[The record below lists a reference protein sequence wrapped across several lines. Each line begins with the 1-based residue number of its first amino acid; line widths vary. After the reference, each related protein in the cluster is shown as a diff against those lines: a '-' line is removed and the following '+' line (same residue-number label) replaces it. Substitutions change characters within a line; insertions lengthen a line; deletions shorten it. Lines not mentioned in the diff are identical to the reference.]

1 MLMVILILYCKVQGG
16 DLSNK
21 IKEQKSTN
29 FNENTILDWFT
40 QITLALKHVHDRKV
54 LHRDLKCQNIFLTK
68 SNLIKLGDFG
78 IARVLSSTRENA
90 KTMVGTPYYLS
101 PEIIN
106 GRPYSFKSDIWS
118 LGVILYELCA
128 LKPPFDASS
137 LTFLAMKIV
146 KGQYNP
152 IPGMYSKELKN
163 MISILLQVDPAK
175 RPTTN
180 SILQMPIIQQRVK
193 NFLSETMRIQE
204 LSHTVLHHEVFS
216 IKHH

>member
-1 MLMVILILYCKVQGG
+1 
-16 DLSNK
+16 
-21 IKEQKSTN
+21 
-29 FNENTILDWFT
+29 
-40 QITLALKHVHDRKV
+40 LALKHVHDRKV

-152 IPGMYSKELKN
+152 IPNLYSRDLKN
-163 MISILLQVDPAK
+163 LISILLQVDPNK

-193 NFLSETMRIQE
+193 NFLSETMRIKE
-204 LSHTVLHHEVFS
+204 LSHTVLHNEVQ
-216 IKHH
+216 IKK